1 MRALYFLQI
10 DRMITKMQGHLIWLF
25 IMIAVILSFAQKNP
39 YWGSLYMVFGS
50 MILSSTPFTM
60 NPANTYGF
68 LLMLPATVKDRVFGR
83 FLYGLSLLL
92 LTLFFG
98 GLGTVLVCIVNH
110 IELSSMILIFYIG
123 VAATALIMLSIQY
136 TIFYLVGEL
145 KSQQVMGLI
154 RMIPGFLLFILGS
167 IAMDII
173 QEESNSNLVFS
184 FLTWINNHLFE
195 CVLLVFLIAVL
206 IFLAGIFISVKIQK
220 KRDFG

>member
-1 MRALYFLQI
+1 MVIYYDCPNTFFWPKKSLLGITLYGI
-10 DRMITKMQGHLIWLF
+10 WKYDLIINTIYYESSKYLWLF
-25 IMIAVILSFAQKNP
+25 ANAACNRKRQSFRK
-39 YWGSLYMVFGS
+39 M
-50 MILSSTPFTM
+50 
-60 NPANTYGF
+60 
-68 LLMLPATVKDRVFGR
+68 
-83 FLYGLSLLL
+83 SLLL
-92 LTLFFG
+92 FTLFFG

-123 VAATALIMLSIQY
+123 VAAIALIMLSIQY

-184 FLTWINNHLFE
+184 FLTWIENHLFE
-195 CVLLVFLIAVL
+195 CILLTFFIAIL